1 MTSWWQLFKVFC
13 KQKSKSVYLIFI
25 FQLISSFA
33 LIIMAKPVNSNNFYS
48 DAGLVKISN
57 FSSFCLGLVVIIFM
71 TTFLAEGVLGILTTI
86 KNERFN
92 KSKTWRLIPISSG
105 RYFTANIA
113 SSVLELIWLG
123 MLNLVTIMVLGVIA
137 LPGMQPNKWLGKMLN
152 DIGKGM
158 STSEF
163 IQMFSYL
170 ISIVIFLLLIAIAWY
185 LMISFL
191 NYSSSAIVNFLP
203 KASNKLV
210 LFIVRAITIIILL
223 VLFDFVSIYFGNIFQ
238 NIVNWILAGS
248 EAQTGDMLKANLA
261 IFIFDI
267 IVAGVDIGLFN
278 KFFEA
283 KIEH

>member
-25 FQLISSFA
+25 FQLISSLA

-48 DAGLVKISN
+48 DAGLIKVSD
-57 FSSFCLGLVVIIFM
+57 FSSFCLGLVGMIFM

-92 KSKTWRLIPISSG
+92 KSKTWHLIPISNG

-113 SSVLELIWLG
+113 SSTLELIWLG
-123 MLNLVTIMVLGVIA
+123 VLNLITIIVLGVIA
-137 LPGMQPNKWLGKMLN
+137 LPGMHPNKWLGEMVN
-152 DIGKGM
+152 TIGKGI

-163 IQMFSYL
+163 SQMLSYL
-170 ISIVIFLLLIAIAWY
+170 ISIVVFLVLIAIAWY

-191 NYSSSAIVNFLP
+191 NFSSSAIVNFLP

-210 LFIVRAITIIILL
+210 LFFVRAITIIILL
-223 VLFDFVSIYFGNIFQ
+223 VLFDFVSVYFGNIFQ
-238 NIVNWILAGS
+238 NIKLDPCW
-248 EAQTGDMLKANLA
+248 Q
-261 IFIFDI
+261 
-267 IVAGVDIGLFN
+267 
-278 KFFEA
+278 
-283 KIEH
+283 

>member
-170 ISIVIFLLLIAIAWY
+170 IR
-185 LMISFL
+185 
-191 NYSSSAIVNFLP
+191 IVNFLP

>member
-1 MTSWWQLFKVFC
+1 MTSWWKLFKTFC
-13 KQKSKSVYLIFI
+13 KQKSKSVYLIYI
-25 FQLISSFA
+25 FQLISSFG
-33 LIIMAKPVNSNNFYS
+33 LTIMAKPMNSNNFYS
-48 DAGLVKISN
+48 DAGVVKVNN
-57 FSSFCLGLVVIIFM
+57 FSSFCLGLVGMIFM

-86 KNERFN
+86 KNEKFN
-92 KSKTWRLIPISSG
+92 KSKTWRLIPISDG
-105 RYFTANIA
+105 KYFTANIA
-113 SSVLELIWLG
+113 SSIIELIWLG
-123 MLNLVTIMVLGVIA
+123 MLNLVTLMVLGVIA
-137 LPGMQPNKWLGKMLN
+137 LPGMEPNKWLGKMLN
-152 DIGKGM
+152 DIGKEF

-191 NYSSSAIVNFLP
+191 NFSSSTIVNFLP

-210 LFIVRAITIIILL
+210 LFFVRAITIIILL
-223 VLFDFVSIYFGNIFQ
+223 ILFDFVSIYFGNIFQ
-238 NIVNWILAGS
+238 NIVNWIPAGS
-248 EAQTGDMLKANLA
+248 EAQTGDMLQANLA

-283 KIEH
+283 NIEH

>member
-71 TTFLAEGVLGILTTI
+71 TTFLAEGVLGIL
-86 KNERFN
+86 
-92 KSKTWRLIPISSG
+92 TWRLIPISSG